1 MSHRHLFYMLVS
13 SLDKH
18 PGHVYGKVMAAV
30 LLDRT
35 LLDPFQHGASF
46 KEIKCCQINIKV
58 AAAQD

>member
-1 MSHRHLFYMLVS
+1 MLQRHLFSMLVL

-30 LLDRT
+30 WLDRT
-35 LLDPFQHGASF
+35 LLDPFQHAASF
-46 KEIKCCQINIKV
+46 KEMKGCQINIKV